1 MRSVVVPRGSVKL
14 NRAIPSCK
22 PRGPGQGVPRG
33 TRRPGRHEDGRI
45 KRGTDAA
52 AEEGLTRDGMVRTG
66 NESAVNEPVAV
77 LLAIAGAI
85 TFGAS
90 DVIEQRATHKVAKRP
105 PLDFKLFADLV
116 ANRLWLIGI
125 TVDISASAMQAIA
138 LHFGPLA
145 LVQPILVL
153 DLLFAVVITAVLT
166 RKRPDGVI
174 GAGVLCCTGGLAL
187 FLAVA
192 RPTSPA
198 VTVAPT
204 VLIPLGIG
212 VAGTIA
218 LCLIAWRVSPQKFLP
233 LATAFACGAIFGITA
248 FLLKEIT
255 QTIGLGFN
263 PPSQQWP
270 LYAFIIAEPLG
281 FLLNQNAFQESS
293 LIAPVLAIR
302 TVTDPLVAIGIGL
315 VWLNEQL
322 ASSPAAI
329 AAEVA
334 GLIIMSAGVVA
345 LAYRSPHVAL
355 APSKP
360 PPGDSSTPSAAGA
373 PAS

>member
-1 MRSVVVPRGSVKL
+1 M
-14 NRAIPSCK
+14 
-22 PRGPGQGVPRG
+22 
-33 TRRPGRHEDGRI
+33 
-45 KRGTDAA
+45 
-52 AEEGLTRDGMVRTG
+52 
-66 NESAVNEPVAV
+66 NELIAV
-77 LLAIAGAI
+77 LVAMAGAI

-105 PLDFKLFADLV
+105 PLDVKLFADLV
-116 ANRLWLIGI
+116 ANRLWVIGI
-125 TVDISASAMQAIA
+125 AVDIAASAMQAIA

-153 DLLFAVVITAVLT
+153 DLLFAVVITYVLE
-166 RKRPDGVI
+166 RRRPDRVSA
-174 GAGVLCCTGGLAL
+174 AGVLCCTGGLVL

-192 RPTSPA
+192 RPQSPL

-204 VLIPLGIG
+204 ILLPLGLG
-212 VAGTIA
+212 SAGAIA
-218 LCLIAWRVSPQKFLP
+218 LCLVAWRVSPQRFLP
-233 LATAFACGAIFGITA
+233 LATAFACGAIFGVTA
-248 FLLKEIT
+248 FLLQQVT

-270 LYAFIIAEPLG
+270 LYAFIVAEPVG

-315 VWLNEQL
+315 VWLNEQI

-334 GLIIMSAGVVA
+334 GLIIMSVGVVA
-345 LAYRSPHVAL
+345 LAYRSPHL
-355 APSKP
+355 AAKSSASAPQSQP
-360 PPGDSSTPSAAGA
+360 PDGVQSP
-373 PAS
+373 